1 MADVKELAAR
11 APAQYKA
18 DNLCVVRL
26 CVGVGMLGS
35 RICSAF
41 SDSERFCIPSTA
53 KYTEYWP
60 QSKLYLSSVL

>member
-41 SDSERFCIPSTA
+41 SDSERFCIPVS
-53 KYTEYWP
+53 
-60 QSKLYLSSVL
+60 